1 MIAAARAARIFAF
14 AFVIAFLVGFA
25 IFSREATGHGPQD
38 GVRGDALVVFTGGVD
53 RIPTAVRLLDEGRGA
68 RLLISG
74 VNPDVPLDEIR
85 EASGA
90 SPQLFACCIDTGA
103 QAADTVGNATETA
116 DWARAN
122 AFNRLIVVTSDYHM
136 PRALMELRT
145 ALPEGEFVA
154 YGVRGPPPWTSARA
168 ARRWLQE
175 YLKYLAVYARE
186 LPRRAWS

>member
-1 MIAAARAARIFAF
+1 MIAAARAARTFAF
-14 AFVIAFLVGFA
+14 AFVVAFLVGFA
-25 IFSREATGHGPQD
+25 IFARQAASHGPQD
-38 GVRGDALVVFTGGVD
+38 DARGDALVVFTGGVD

-74 VNPDVPLDEIR
+74 VNPDVPVDEIR

-90 SPQLFACCIDTGA
+90 SAELFACCIDTGA

-116 DWARAN
+116 DWVRAN
-122 AFNRLIVVTSDYHM
+122 AFDRLVVVTSDYHM

-145 ALPEGEFVA
+145 ALPEGEFIA
-154 YGVRGPPPWTSARA
+154 YGVRGPAPCSSARS

-186 LPRRAWS
+186 LPRRALS